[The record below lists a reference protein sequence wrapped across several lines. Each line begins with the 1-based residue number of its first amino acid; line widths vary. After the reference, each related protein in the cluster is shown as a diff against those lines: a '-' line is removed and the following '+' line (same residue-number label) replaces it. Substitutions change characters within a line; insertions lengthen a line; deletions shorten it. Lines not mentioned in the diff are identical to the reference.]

1 MGRGYRTVEGET
13 MSNNVLKGYGQV
25 LLERGERKGRRK
37 GRLEGRL
44 EGERRGRLE
53 GKLEVARN
61 LKSFGSTTDQIARV
75 TGLPDDVIAK
85 L

>member
-1 MGRGYRTVEGET
+1 VKYTGRGYRTEEVKT
-13 MSNNVLKGYGQV
+13 MLNDSLKGYGQV
-25 LLERGERKGRRK
+25 LLERGERKGK
-37 GRLEGRL
+37 LK
-44 EGERRGRLE
+44 GERRGRLEGKLE

-61 LKSFGSTTDQIARV
+61 LKSFGSTTDQIARA

>member
-1 MGRGYRTVEGET
+1 VKYTGRGYRTEEVKT
-13 MSNNVLKGYGQV
+13 MLNDSLKGYGQV
-25 LLERGERKGRRK
+25 LLERGERKGK
-37 GRLEGRL
+37 L

-61 LKSFGSTTDQIARV
+61 LKSFGSTTDQIARA